1 MRRFAGSCRYV
12 YNKALVLQKERHEKG
27 GKKLGY
33 AGLCRLLTEWRHSE
47 ETAWLAKEASGE
59 WRVAS
64 GKEANGEWRM
74 VQNPLFAIPYSL
86 LTTRYWLL
94 ATRYRKKGRS
104 DSFRYPDPKGIKLDQ
119 ANSRIFLPKLGWL
132 RYRNSREVLGTVKNV
147 TVSQSCGKWFVSIQT
162 EREVE
167 TSRPKRGTVGI
178 DLGIAHFATLSDGT
192 FFAPLNSFKRH
203 EVALRKAQQ
212 SLSRKVKG
220 SHNRKKALA
229 RVQKIHVR
237 IANVRRDFL
246 HKVST
251 AISKNH
257 AVVAI
262 EDLKVGNMSRS
273 AAGTA
278 DAPGKNVHTKSGL
291 NKSILDQGW
300 YGFRRM
306 LEYKLSW
313 KGGRLVAVPPQNTSR
328 TCPGC
333 GHVSADNR
341 QTQARFVCVA
351 CGYENNADVVGAI
364 NILSRG
370 IQLLR
375 DEGQDTANA
384 LVGMQVDWLPVS
396 ARMACGSNCIGSR
409 KQEPAET
416 TARGA
421 IRA

>member
-1 MRRFAGSCRYV
+1 
-12 YNKALVLQKERHEKG
+12 
-27 GKKLGY
+27 
-33 AGLCRLLTEWRHSE
+33 
-47 ETAWLAKEASGE
+47 
-59 WRVAS
+59 
-64 GKEANGEWRM
+64 
-74 VQNPLFAIPYSL
+74 
-86 LTTRYWLL
+86 
-94 ATRYRKKGRS
+94 
-104 DSFRYPDPKGIKLDQ
+104 
-119 ANSRIFLPKLGWL
+119 
-132 RYRNSREVLGTVKNV
+132 
-147 TVSQSCGKWFVSIQT
+147 
-162 EREVE
+162 
-167 TSRPKRGTVGI
+167 
-178 DLGIAHFATLSDGT
+178 
-192 FFAPLNSFKRH
+192 
-203 EVALRKAQQ
+203 LRKAQQ

-341 QTQARFVCVA
+341 QTKPGSYAWRAAMRITPTLLARSTSFPA
-351 CGYENNADVVGAI
+351 GYNYCGTKGRTRPTLWSGCRWTGCLCQPGWPVD
-364 NILSRG
+364 R
-370 IQLLR
+370 
-375 DEGQDTANA
+375 TA
-384 LVGMQVDWLPVS
+384 
-396 ARMACGSNCIGSR
+396 
-409 KQEPAET
+409 
-416 TARGA
+416 
-421 IRA
+421 